1 MGNQQ
6 VFVNYDSDLA
16 FIQDLNEQLL
26 DKGTQIHPSLG
37 PIKLWQ
43 MKKDPQ
49 HQLFSLVIQTSKLD
63 AQLLQVHQQR
73 CKMQHPNLLKY
84 YACSKSIQLG
94 GVEKQQYFFEY
105 SPKTLKQITIQA
117 PLKEEQIWAFVE
129 QIVDVMQ
136 YIQSLNKFHGN
147 LTSEAIFIDKQQ
159 NAKLLDNLGQ
169 KRQNKDSISEDIF
182 QLGLLCLEMMTQRS
196 SQLSFSSAL
205 KQLMGKYS
213 LQLLQL
219 TSKLLH
225 KDAEM
230 GLDFV
235 ELKNILKNR
244 FQIPITIKQAKII
257 KTEQGYQSCSS
268 VQIFDKE
275 EINRIKHQ
283 KPQNQNQHQ
292 AEIINTIKY
301 NQNQNQIQIQQINGN
316 YLQQFKQLHVLPQK
330 QQIDPDFS
338 KKNSIQQVQF
348 NSQKNQQ
355 QANQNI
361 QLHRSQPQ
369 IIYHKQTAS
378 LQLQN
383 SHVTS
388 RNPSPMDR
396 IQFSKVKQPQQ
407 PQNNH
412 FNMKQALEILDKI
425 YKNQNNSQQKQSQKL
440 DMRSSIDSSH
450 STQFYL
456 SQNKRQQTLSHSSH
470 SVIQTPCHRFQSLQA
485 RSFQSIHKKQEI

>member
-6 VFVNYDSDLA
+6 VFVNYTSGLA

-49 HQLFSLVIQTSKLD
+49 TFLFSLVIQTSTLD
-63 AQLLQVHQQR
+63 AQLLQIHQQR

-84 YACSKSIQLG
+84 YACSKSLQLA

-105 SPKTLKQITIQA
+105 QPKTLKQLTMQA

-169 KRQNKDSISEDIF
+169 KRQNIDSISEDIF

-196 SQLSFSSAL
+196 SQLNFSSAL

-219 TSKLLH
+219 TSKLLQ
-225 KDAEM
+225 KDIEM
-230 GLDFV
+230 GLDFF
-235 ELKNILKNR
+235 ELKNIIKNR
-244 FQIPITIKQAKII
+244 FKIPITIKQAKII

-268 VQIFDKE
+268 IQILDVA
-275 EINRIKHQ
+275 EIQRIKQ
-283 KPQNQNQHQ
+283 LQPQNQNQHQ
-292 AEIINTIKY
+292 AEIINTI
-301 NQNQNQIQIQQINGN
+301 NQNQIQIQQIKGG
-316 YLQQFKQLHVLPQK
+316 YLQQFKQLNVLPQK
-330 QQIDPDFS
+330 QQIDPDLR
-338 KKNSIQQVQF
+338 KKNSIQQVQL
-348 NSQKNQQ
+348 NSYKNQQ
-355 QANQNI
+355 QTNQSI
-361 QLHRSQPQ
+361 QLQKIQPQ
-369 IIYHKQTAS
+369 IINHKQRPS
-378 LQLQN
+378 LQFQN

-388 RNPSPMDR
+388 RNPSPKDR
-396 IQFSKVKQPQQ
+396 ILFSQVKQPQQ

-412 FNMKQALEILDKI
+412 FNLKQALEILDKI
-425 YKNQNNSQQKQSQKL
+425 YKNQNNAQTKSQQKM

-456 SQNKRQQTLSHSSH
+456 SQNKRQQTLPQGSS
-470 SVIQTPCHRFQSLQA
+470 SVIQTPCHKFQNIQA
-485 RSFQSIHKKQEI
+485 RSFQSFHKKNEI